1 MKKKVRPPEDTG
13 TWMNTYSDLVTLL
26 LTFFVLL
33 YSMSSVDAEKWEMI
47 VKAFAH
53 PGEDT
58 QQVVIGD
65 IEDRGEE
72 LLSATG
78 DTPPPGDKES
88 LEQID
93 QQMPADF
100 NELYEYLKSYV
111 STQGLEDSVQIAK
124 ENGRVYIRFRNN
136 LFFAP
141 DSSAILADAY
151 PLLDFLGDCLK
162 AVDDEI
168 LLINIGG
175 HTAAVLYDETY
186 QVSDWMLSSER
197 ASNIAIYL
205 DDKKDLDPK
214 KLRPMGYG
222 KNFPVGDNNTAEGRE
237 QNRRVD
243 IMIISNQASLTQDDA
258 MYKAFEGLFDPTK
271 FPESGGVDDL
281 LIPEESFLDG
291 EAGEAASGAESDNQ
305 TAAAVP
311 TPPVESGTDTNVSTT
326 NS

>member
-1 MKKKVRPPEDTG
+1 MKKKVRPPEETG

-33 YSMSSVDAEKWEMI
+33 YSMSAVDSEKWEAL
-47 VKAFAH
+47 VKAFSH

-65 IEDRGEE
+65 VEDQGDQLLTPTGEI
-72 LLSATG
+72 
-78 DTPPPGDKES
+78 PPPNDGDS
-88 LEQID
+88 LERTD
-93 QQMPADF
+93 QQMPANFD
-100 NELYEYLKSYV
+100 ELYEYLKSYAKA
-111 STQGLEDSVQIAK
+111 QGMEDSVQISK
-124 ENGRVYIRFRNN
+124 GDGRVYIRFQNN

-141 DSSAILADAY
+141 DSAAILADAY
-151 PLLDFLGDCLK
+151 PLLDFLGDCLN

-168 LLINIGG
+168 LLINING
-175 HTAAVLYDETY
+175 HTASVPNGETY

-205 DDKKDLDPK
+205 DDKKDVDPK

-222 KNFPVGDNNTAEGRE
+222 KNFPVADNDTVEGRE
-237 QNRRVD
+237 ENRRVD
-243 IMIISNQASLTQDDA
+243 IVIISNQSSLTQNDA
-258 MYKAFEGLFDPTK
+258 MYKEFEGLFDPSK

-281 LIPEESFLDG
+281 LIPGDPLLDG
-291 EAGEAASGAESDNQ
+291 EAASSAISNNQ
-305 TAAAVP
+305 TTP
-311 TPPVESGTDTNVSTT
+311 TPLDVSGTDTDVSTT